1 MEKVTDNP
9 WYVLRTHFR
18 ERPIRD
24 ALQSKGI
31 NCFVPMQYRTNIGE
45 IEDSAE
51 MKDNELRIIVHGYV
65 FVEKSKEE
73 SQMREILSQLSE
85 PFQPIRNE
93 KGGLYEVPA
102 AEMRDFRMLSDPHY
116 TQCIYLKAQQADNLI
131 GKNVEIIRGKFRG
144 IQGKLTKIK
153 GKYFFIKHVAG
164 LGVMIHI
171 SRWYCRVLES

>member
-1 MEKVTDNP
+1 MERETINP

-18 ERPIRD
+18 ELPIRD
-24 ALQSKGI
+24 ALQEKGLV
-31 NCFVPMQYRTNIGE
+31 CFVPMQYRTFIEE

-51 MKDNELRIIVHGYV
+51 IKDKELRIIVHGYV

-73 SQMREILSQLSE
+73 VQMREIFSQLNE

-93 KGGLYEVPA
+93 DGSLYEVSA
-102 AEMRDFRMLSDPHY
+102 TDMRDFRMLSDPHY
-116 TQCIYLKAQQADNLI
+116 TQSIYVSRQRADNLI
-131 GKNVEIIRGKFRG
+131 GKNVEITRGKFRG

-171 SRWYCRVLES
+171 SRWYCRVLE

>member
-93 KGGLYEVPA
+93 KG
-102 AEMRDFRMLSDPHY
+102 
-116 TQCIYLKAQQADNLI
+116 
-131 GKNVEIIRGKFRG
+131 
-144 IQGKLTKIK
+144 KLTKIK

>member
-131 GKNVEIIRGKFRG
+131 GKNVEITRGKFRG
-144 IQGKLTKIK
+144 IQGKLTKVNI
-153 GKYFFIKHVAG
+153 FSSNTLLDWV
-164 LGVMIHI
+164 
-171 SRWYCRVLES
+171 